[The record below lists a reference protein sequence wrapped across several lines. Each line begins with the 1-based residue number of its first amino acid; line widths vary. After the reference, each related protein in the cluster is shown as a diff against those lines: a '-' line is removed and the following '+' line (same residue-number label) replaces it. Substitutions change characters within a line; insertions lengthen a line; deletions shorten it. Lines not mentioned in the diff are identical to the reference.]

1 MTSNDIAV
9 RTRQFSAVFF
19 FVFVVLLLIS
29 KDSYMHDLPNH
40 NDSAWFFMC
49 GKAWMN
55 GMTPY
60 TDFTDSKGPL
70 LWLVYGIGYLLA
82 PHSYVGVFWLSC
94 IAWTFTL
101 LLAWRGA
108 VMLLKN
114 ENTSFAAMLVPALAG
129 LCPIVHNETR
139 CEDFAMP
146 FVAFVTYALCRA
158 MSGDKWKWQT
168 DFMLGASMSATL
180 LMKYNITVMLL
191 PLVLLTWVVAQKR
204 CHACISHSVVSA
216 LSGVL
221 AVMMPFAVY
230 FTLKGCLT
238 DFFNEYLLVTLH
250 TTGNTGIAANTLHS
264 LTSLSGI
271 YAMAMF
277 ALSAVCL
284 AKQLPC
290 CRKMSVACNVW
301 FFVVCAVNSRFYYF
315 DIYSPFTLFI
325 ATAAVMR
332 IKALQRPRI
341 VLCCTFGTAVF
352 LIASNLWVHDLRHA
366 DYGDF
371 FTQDNA
377 ARHEFYEMECLVAQ
391 VPHAKMVAVAGVGT
405 GICSGA
411 LPACKYWATQWGC
424 TNDMLRQQIGACL
437 NGKADFAV
445 VPSAIPEIIHELTEA
460 GWHARDFSDGPYKYV
475 LMSKHRLGK
484 RRHCCRVSNMD
495 VLTKR
500 LPRFCNSHASEKEI
514 TAK

>member
-1 MTSNDIAV
+1 
-9 RTRQFSAVFF
+9 
-19 FVFVVLLLIS
+19 
-29 KDSYMHDLPNH
+29 
-40 NDSAWFFMC
+40 MC

-94 IAWTFTL
+94 LAWTVTL

-108 VMLLKN
+108 AMLLKN
-114 ENTSFAAMLVPALAG
+114 ENASFAAMLVPALAG

-158 MSGDKWKWQT
+158 MSGGRWKWQT
-168 DFMLGASMSATL
+168 DLMLGASMAATL
-180 LMKYNITVMLL
+180 LMNYNITAMLL
-191 PLVLLTWVVAQKR
+191 PFVLLTWAVARKRCQACVSRSAAFALGGAAAVVA
-204 CHACISHSVVSA
+204 
-216 LSGVL
+216 
-221 AVMMPFAVY
+221 PFAVY
-230 FTLKGCLT
+230 FTLKGNLA
-238 DFFNEYLLVTLH
+238 DFANEYLLVTLH
-250 TTGNTGIAANTLHS
+250 TTGNTGIAAYTLHS
-264 LTSLSGI
+264 LTSPSGI

-277 ALSAVCL
+277 ALSAACL
-284 AKQLPC
+284 AKLLPC
-290 CRKMSVACNVW
+290 CKKLSVACKVW
-301 FFVVCAVNSRFYYF
+301 FFAVCAVNSRFYYF
-315 DIYSPFTLFI
+315 DIYSPFTLFA
-325 ATAAVMR
+325 ATAAAMR
-332 IKALQRPRI
+332 IKALHRSRTA
-341 VLCCTFGTAVF
+341 LCCAVGTAAV
-352 LIASNLWVHDLRHA
+352 LMASNLWIHDLRHA

-377 ARHEFYEMECLVAQ
+377 ARHEFYDMECLVAQ

-424 TNDMLRQQIGACL
+424 TDDMLRQQIEACTS
-437 NGKADFAV
+437 GKADFAV
-445 VPSAIPEIIHELTEA
+445 VPSAITEIISELKGA
-460 GWHARDFSDGPYKYV
+460 GWHAYDFADGPYKYV

-484 RRHCCRVSNMD
+484 RR
-495 VLTKR
+495 
-500 LPRFCNSHASEKEI
+500 
-514 TAK
+514 TAAT